1 MTRVMKTKLTLTI
14 EKSIIEKAKELAN
27 SSGKSLSEMIENY
40 LSTKIKKAED
50 EQLEIP
56 KEFQGLFGAIKL
68 PSDFN
73 EKEQIRKILS
83 EKYLK

>member
-1 MTRVMKTKLTLTI
+1 MKTKLTLTI

-50 EQLEIP
+50 ERMEIP

-73 EKEQIRKILS
+73 EKEEIRKILS